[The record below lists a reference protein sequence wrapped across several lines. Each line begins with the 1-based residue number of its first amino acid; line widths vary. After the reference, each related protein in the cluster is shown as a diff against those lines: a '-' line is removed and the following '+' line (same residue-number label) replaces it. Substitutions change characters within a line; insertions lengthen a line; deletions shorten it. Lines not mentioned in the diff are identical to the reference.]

1 MECNFLFCK
10 GCIILK
16 QNLQC
21 HKKITFATK
30 IAWFLLNHMITCL
43 SDEGYKSKG
52 EHLQQVRAIAEKFML
67 DPVK

>member
-1 MECNFLFCK
+1 
-10 GCIILK
+10 
-16 QNLQC
+16 
-21 HKKITFATK
+21 
-30 IAWFLLNHMITCL
+30 MITCV